1 MTATRETTLEDVEVL
16 SAAAEAI
23 DSATVED
30 VAADSKGSQLPVITV
45 VKGAPTDIEVAAL
58 VTVFAAAAGA
68 EEAPADTR
76 PAERWGDPVGM
87 HRGAAPLSPY
97 AYSNRR

>member
-16 SAAAEAI
+16 SAAAEAV
-23 DSATVED
+23 DSATVD
-30 VAADSKGSQLPVITV
+30 IVAADSEGSSLPVIKV
-45 VKGAPTDIEVAAL
+45 VKGSPNDIELAAL
-58 VTVFAAAAGA
+58 VTVFAAASGA

-76 PAERWGDPVGM
+76 PAERWGDPTSM

-97 AYSNRR
+97 AYPNRR